1 MSHIRV
7 KNINMI
13 AFKSQLSDLPE
24 QKLLIN
30 TINSYSYTMARKD
43 ILFAEALLKGG
54 ELIPDGAG
62 IVMAFKWLK
71 KQKIER
77 IAGWDL
83 FLYEMQKLNTT
94 HKLQMNGIAVKA
106 TVFFLGS
113 SDKVLAKIKDRA
125 AYDYPNIE
133 IYTFSPPF
141 KSEFTK
147 EDNQKM
153 IDAINM
159 VQPNLLWIGMTAPKQ
174 EKWAYLN
181 YDNLDVNGH
190 IGTIGAVFDFY
201 AGTIKRAPL
210 WWQVHSIEWL
220 YRLINEPKRMWKRYL
235 IGNVK
240 FIFYIINEKFN
251 K

>member
-1 MSHIRV
+1 
-7 KNINMI
+7 MI